1 MLAIGDVT
9 FVVFW
14 QMDPS
19 DFIWRALMSVV
30 VDFSILLMYIQIVYE
45 YKPMCIRR
53 LVKTIL
59 GLTVMLKG
67 IFEKS
72 QRQPLNAW
80 YHLKVTKRRFDRR
93 DI

>member
-1 MLAIGDVT
+1 MG
-9 FVVFW
+9 
-14 QMDPS
+14 
-19 DFIWRALMSVV
+19 VV
-30 VDFSILLMYIQIVYE
+30 VDFSILLMYIQILYE
-45 YKPMCIRR
+45 CKCMCIRR
-53 LVKTIL
+53 LVETTL

-80 YHLKVTKRRFDRR
+80 YHLKVTKRRFDRL